1 MCPRVARRVSTFTI
15 GERRSRGDHLTGGPE
30 SATERKRALRST
42 LIAERARL
50 SPDERA
56 ERSRRIAERA
66 ARLPM
71 GEQPTLVAL
80 YAPLGTEVDAL
91 ELARLL
97 GPVRAVYPRSVPG
110 SRLLEFA
117 RCEPRDLVR
126 GPLGAREP
134 PPSAAA
140 VQRESVG
147 CVVLPGIGFS
157 ADGYRLG
164 RGGGYYDSTLRD
176 MPGARR
182 VALAFDLQLLDRIPL
197 ESHDVRLDAIVTES
211 RIILVPGAR

>member
-1 MCPRVARRVSTFTI
+1 M
-15 GERRSRGDHLTGGPE
+15 E
-30 SATERKRALRST
+30 SPTERKRALRST

-50 SPDERA
+50 SPEERA

-66 ARLPM
+66 ARLPLVQ
-71 GEQPTLVAL
+71 EAPVVAL

-97 GPVRAVYPRSVPG
+97 GAGRTVYPRSVPG
-110 SRLLEFA
+110 ARRLEFA
-117 RCEPRDLVR
+117 HCAPRELVR

-134 PPSAAA
+134 PPSAGA
-140 VQRESVG
+140 VDLGSIG

-157 ADGYRLG
+157 ASGYRLG
-164 RGGGYYDSTLRD
+164 RGGGYYDSTLRE

-182 VALAFDLQLLDRIPL
+182 VALAFELQLLDELPL
-197 ESHDVRLDAIVTES
+197 EPHDARLDAIVTES
-211 RIILVPGAR
+211 RTLTFGAGPTILPGGR

>member
-1 MCPRVARRVSTFTI
+1 MTAET
-15 GERRSRGDHLTGGPE
+15 E

-50 SPDERA
+50 SPEERA

-66 ARLPM
+66 LALEVVAAAR
-71 GEQPTLVAL
+71 LVAL

-97 GPVRAVYPRSVPG
+97 GAARTVYPRAVPG
-110 SRLLEFA
+110 SRRLEFA
-117 RCEPRDLVR
+117 PCAPRELVR

-134 PPSAAA
+134 PASAPAIDAA
-140 VQRESVG
+140 ELG

-157 ADGYRLG
+157 SDGFRLG

-176 MPGARR
+176 LPGVPR
-182 VALAFDLQLLDRIPL
+182 VALAFELQLVDDLPL
-197 ESHDVRLDAIVTES
+197 EAHDVPVNAIVTES
-211 RIILVPGAR
+211 RVIMPGGR

>member
-1 MCPRVARRVSTFTI
+1 MPARCAAEGS
-15 GERRSRGDHLTGGPE
+15 DLTGKPE

-50 SPDERA
+50 SPEERA
-56 ERSRRIAERA
+56 SRSRLIAARA
-66 ARLPM
+66 ARLAPV
-71 GEQPTLVAL
+71 EEASVVAL

-97 GPVRAVYPRSVPG
+97 GPARTVYPRSVPG
-110 SRLLEFA
+110 SRRLEFA
-117 RCEPRDLVR
+117 HCAPRELVR
-126 GPLGAREP
+126 GPLGAHEP
-134 PPSAAA
+134 PATARA
-140 VQRESVG
+140 VELGSIG

-157 ADGYRLG
+157 SAGYRLG

-182 VALAFDLQLLDRIPL
+182 VALAFDVQVLDQIPL
-197 ESHDVRLDAIVTES
+197 EPHDLRLDAIVTES
-211 RIILVPGAR
+211 RTLAFSEETGRGEVHHP